1 MPKDAA
7 FAAHKAHFGPI
18 SKELIDYVNNCV
30 LLRSRYLFIQTK
42 KGIQSAYCTHCK
54 RTHYPNNPLRHREF
68 TDCPKCNSRCMIY
81 RANVGRKYLCDFAY
95 VVHYQ
100 KSIIDSSVVTAV
112 GFYVRR
118 DYTGDFKKVET
129 LFRPSCSYVFKM
141 GDSSAYST
149 YNGDDW
155 HRMDRVISEYSLYQN
170 IPKYYSRE
178 SIAIAVDGTP
188 LQYSTWEQYNE
199 QDMTKFFALYTE
211 HPCIEYLTKMN
222 LTYFVKAKLYG
233 MRTYDAIN
241 WRGKTIEQILRLK
254 KQDIRRFLECY
265 PQIKFSDDALALRL
279 YQLTLNDSDRPT
291 LGSLGKLSDSIEV
304 LWPDLK
310 RMFKYQSVVKC
321 VKYVER
327 QFQRGKKEHYRYRDS
342 VLRMWKDYM
351 EQCKMLEFDL
361 SRIEVVFPHDLHA
374 AHENTTSQVKISL
387 SDIEKR
393 KIAARF
399 KTLERRYH
407 FEFKGFV
414 LRPAK
419 SANEI
424 IEEGKKLHH
433 CVGGYAQRHA
443 DGKTNILMIRKVSA
457 PNEPFYTMEIKNNK
471 IVQCYGMRHSLPA
484 ADLQAFIE
492 AFKAEKI
499 APKPKTVP
507 LERQEVAV

>member
-1 MPKDAA
+1 
-7 FAAHKAHFGPI
+7 
-18 SKELIDYVNNCV
+18 
-30 LLRSRYLFIQTK
+30 
-42 KGIQSAYCTHCK
+42 
-54 RTHYPNNPLRHREF
+54 
-68 TDCPKCNSRCMIY
+68 
-81 RANVGRKYLCDFAY
+81 
-95 VVHYQ
+95 
-100 KSIIDSSVVTAV
+100 
-112 GFYVRR
+112 
-118 DYTGDFKKVET
+118 
-129 LFRPSCSYVFKM
+129 
-141 GDSSAYST
+141 
-149 YNGDDW
+149 
-155 HRMDRVISEYSLYQN
+155 MDRVISEYSLYQN